1 VDKEIKIKEV
11 YKRLKTLHGEQRV
24 ALNYSN
30 PLELLIAV
38 ILSAQCTD
46 KTVNKVTEKLF
57 KKYKTLQDYCN
68 ANLENF
74 KKDIKSIGLY
84 NIKSKNILLTCKTI
98 KKDYKGIVPNTME
111 ELIKLNG
118 VGRKTANIILST
130 IYGINSG
137 IAVDTHMLRLN
148 YNLGLISNRHNATKG
163 ELELMEILDKKLWNK
178 YTYLI
183 IQHGRTCCKAGKVGN
198 NDCILK
204 DLYNT

>member
-1 VDKEIKIKEV
+1 MDKATKIKEV

-57 KKYKTLQDYCN
+57 KKYKTLQDYCS
-68 ANLENF
+68 ASLDDF

-84 NIKSKNILLTCKTI
+84 NIKSKNIILTCKTI

-148 YNLGLISNRHNATKG
+148 YGLGLISDRHNATKG

-183 IQHGRTCCKAGKVGN
+183 IQHGRECCKAGKVGN
-198 NDCILK
+198 KDCVLK
-204 DLYNT
+204 DLYI